1 MKDKGKEDKFKGK
14 KHKMKKQEQVAKRW
28 LDKQPKR
35 TA

>member
-1 MKDKGKEDKFKGK
+1 MKDKGKKDKYKGK
-14 KHKMKKQEQVAKRW
+14 KLKIMKQEQVAKRW

>member
-1 MKDKGKEDKFKGK
+1 MKDKGKKDKYKGK
-14 KHKMKKQEQVAKRW
+14 KQKIKKQEQVAKRW